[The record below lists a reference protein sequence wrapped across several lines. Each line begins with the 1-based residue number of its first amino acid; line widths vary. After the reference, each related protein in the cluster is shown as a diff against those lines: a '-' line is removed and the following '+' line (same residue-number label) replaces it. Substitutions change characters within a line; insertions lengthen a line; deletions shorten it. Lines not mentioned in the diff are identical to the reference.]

1 MTKKGYN
8 ESEREKTKGRT
19 NKVEFAF
26 GEVLRISWSSGV
38 IPSRSRFTAIR
49 RRLLLFALEVAEE
62 CRTIRRGIHV
72 YVVHCK
78 VDLRL
83 VGGQ

>member
-1 MTKKGYN
+1 MRLRVEYMTKKGYN
-8 ESEREKTKGRT
+8 ESEREKTKGIT

-49 RRLLLFALEVAEE
+49 
-62 CRTIRRGIHV
+62 
-72 YVVHCK
+72 
-78 VDLRL
+78 
-83 VGGQ
+83 